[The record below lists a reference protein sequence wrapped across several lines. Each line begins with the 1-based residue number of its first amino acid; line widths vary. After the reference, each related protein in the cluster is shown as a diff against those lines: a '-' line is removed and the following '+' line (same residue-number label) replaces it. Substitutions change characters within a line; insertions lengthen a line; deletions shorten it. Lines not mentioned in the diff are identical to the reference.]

1 MATAQQQGNAPNN
14 LETQTQ
20 SSMPLPIMKY
30 VSQYTD
36 EAVKRG
42 TAPKPPAP
50 VRTSYE
56 MFGQECHQDDA
67 IIRPLESQG
76 LSRLHPEVYDK
87 RNELKKISV
96 SILCSFLD
104 LLDVLVKSGMSTARD
119 EKIEDL
125 NLLFIHMHHLIN
137 EYRPHQARETL
148 KVMMA
153 LQKKNMIDVS
163 ETLCKNMDKASEILH
178 QCSQEL
184 ATMKVKTEASAIL
197 PNNSNHSEGIDSMD
211 IGSVLGFDSSRVD
224 QSNSIMEVDSG
235 YRENSH
241 NEEDTQD
248 EKDMIMCSFV
258 EGMKE

>member
-1 MATAQQQGNAPNN
+1 
-14 LETQTQ
+14 ETQTQ

-30 VSQYTD
+30 VDQYTD

-42 TAPKPPAP
+42 IAPKPPVP
-50 VRTSYE
+50 IQTSYE
-56 MFGQECHQDDA
+56 MFGQICHQDDA

-76 LSRLHPEVYDK
+76 ISQLHPEVYDK
-87 RNELKKISV
+87 RSELKKMTV

-104 LLDVLVKSGMSTARD
+104 LLDILVKAGVSTARD

-153 LQKKNMIDVS
+153 LQKKNLVDVGD
-163 ETLCKNMDKASEILH
+163 TLCKNMEKASEILR

-184 ATMKVKTEASAIL
+184 ATISVLTSLDVDTPLLLGDPGISTSNSA
-197 PNNSNHSEGIDSMD
+197 ND
-211 IGSVLGFDSSRVD
+211 IEPMNIESVLGLNSSSVIG
-224 QSNSIMEVDSG
+224 QPEPMMEVEQSYHDDMTNN
-235 YRENSH
+235 NSV
-241 NEEDTQD
+241 ED
-248 EKDMIMCSFV
+248 KDMLMCSV
-258 EGMKE
+258 IDDMN